1 MNPDGSPIAPAPADT
16 PPANPA
22 PTPDGGTPPANP
34 APDPT
39 PAPTPAPAPADP
51 ANPAPAVPPADPANP
66 APANPDATPGAPTPP
81 GFDDDSDPTIA
92 DLTGDVPPDELGDAI
107 NALPNGQVPGGG
119 VNPDGTID
127 PLIYAYDAI
136 PDIEVR
142 GKVGNGKIE
151 TYTIRTVDDLPDGF
165 KWADGKEQTIGLAK
179 INDNLDLAKQ
189 AITEANAHNQQRQA
203 FIAKRDVM
211 VGQKTEIEALA
222 ESGKLPK
229 IGVKPGDEGFD
240 KDPGVI
246 RANQVL
252 SHIAEVNKDF
262 ADRGINQKITSVE
275 AGLMLLEAKEALEA
289 KGQRMGTIQQT
300 RNELNGGVNPGGGG
314 GAPVGQPTG
323 GGQQRVYKSV
333 DAAIEAGMRREGVG
347 KPQ

>member
-1 MNPDGSPIAPAPADT
+1 MNPDGTPITPAPADT

-51 ANPAPAVPPADPANP
+51 ANPTPAPADPANP
-66 APANPDATPGAPTPP
+66 TPPAPDSPAPAS
-81 GFDDDSDPTIA
+81 FEDDSDPTIA

-107 NALPNGQVPGGG
+107 NALPDGQAPGGG

-127 PLIYAYDAI
+127 PLIYAYDSI

-142 GKVGNGKIE
+142 GKVGNGKVE
-151 TYTIRTVDDLPDGF
+151 VFTIRTVDDLPDGF
-165 KWADGKEQTIGLAK
+165 KWADGKEQSKGLAA
-179 INDNLDLAKQ
+179 INTNLDLAKQ
-189 AITEANAHNQQRQA
+189 AILEANAHNQQRTA

-211 VGQKTEIEALA
+211 VAQKTEIEALA
-222 ESGKLPK
+222 ASGKLPS

-252 SHIAEVNKDF
+252 THIAEVNKDF

-289 KGQRMGTIQQT
+289 RDQRMGTIRET
-300 RNELNGGVNPGGGG
+300 RNGLNGGVNPGGGG
-314 GAPVGQPTG
+314 APAAPNPNAPT
-323 GGQQRVYKSV
+323 GQQRVYRST
-333 DAAIEAGMRREGVG
+333 DEAIRAGMKREGLG
-347 KPQ
+347 